1 MNVFQSKL
9 YKALSLFFLVIVI
22 GVFGY
27 MYLSNDTFI
36 NALYMTIIT
45 ITTVGFGEVHPLTQE
60 ERLFTIFLILMSVMT
75 LGYVAS
81 VLTEYIASGELFE
94 KLKFKRV
101 QKKIQQLEGHAVVC
115 GYGRNGKQAV
125 TKLRK
130 FNKPLVIIES
140 DEQHF
145 SDIEDNG
152 FLYIKGDATR
162 DEVLEKAGIKKAASL
177 ITTLPSDADNLYV
190 VLSSRQLNKN
200 LTIVSRASKD
210 SSDSKLR
217 IAGAD
222 NVIMPDKLGG
232 DHMAS
237 LLVTPDIVE
246 FVDMLSVDS
255 ENATFLKEVAV
266 EDLPKEYN
274 LKSIK
279 DLDFRKQTGCTII
292 GFKTPQNEYIVNPE
306 SDTELAPDSKLIVL
320 GRAEQIAKLN
330 TIL

>member
-9 YKALSLFFLVIVI
+9 YKAILLFFLVIVI
-22 GVFGY
+22 GVIGY

-45 ITTVGFGEVHPLTQE
+45 ITTVGFGEVHPLSQE
-60 ERLFTIFLILMSVMT
+60 ERLFTIFLILMSVTT

-81 VLTEYIASGELFE
+81 VLTEYIASGRLYE

-101 QKKIQQLEGHAVVC
+101 QKKIHQLEGHAVVC

-125 TKLRK
+125 TKLKK
-130 FNKPLVIIES
+130 FNKPLVVIEN
-140 DEQHF
+140 DDQNF
-145 SDIEDNG
+145 SDIEDKG
-152 FLYIKGDATR
+152 ILYIKGDATR
-162 DEVLEKAGIKKAASL
+162 DDILEKAGIKKAASL

-190 VLSSRQLNKN
+190 VLSARQLNKD
-200 LTIVSRASKD
+200 LTIVSRASND

-217 IAGAD
+217 IAGAN

-246 FVDMLSVDS
+246 FVDMLAVDADD
-255 ENATFLKEVAV
+255 ATCLKEIAT
-266 EDLPKEYN
+266 EELPKEYK
-274 LKSIK
+274 LKSIR
-279 DLDFRKQTGCTII
+279 DLDFRRQTGCTII

-306 SDTELAPDSKLIVL
+306 ANTQLVPNSKLIVL
-320 GRAEQIAKLN
+320 GSEEQIAKLN
-330 TIL
+330 TLL

>member
-9 YKALSLFFLVIVI
+9 YKALLLFFLVIVI
-22 GVFGY
+22 GVLGY

-45 ITTVGFGEVHPLTQE
+45 ITTVGFGEVHPLSQE
-60 ERLFTIFLILMSVMT
+60 ERLFTIFLILMSVTT

-81 VLTEYIASGELFE
+81 VLTEYIASGLFYE

-125 TKLRK
+125 TKLKK
-130 FNKPLVIIES
+130 FNKPLVVIEN
-140 DEQHF
+140 DEQNF
-145 SDIEDNG
+145 SDIEDQG
-152 FLYIKGDATR
+152 ALYIKGDATR
-162 DEVLEKAGIKKAASL
+162 DDILEKAGIRKAASL

-246 FVDMLSVDS
+246 FVDMLAVDADD
-255 ENATFLKEVAV
+255 ATCLKEIAT
-266 EDLPKEYN
+266 EELPNEYKE
-274 LKSIK
+274 KSIR

-306 SDTELAPDSKLIVL
+306 ADTQLVPNSKLIVL
-320 GRAEQIAKLN
+320 GREEQIAKLN
-330 TIL
+330 TLF